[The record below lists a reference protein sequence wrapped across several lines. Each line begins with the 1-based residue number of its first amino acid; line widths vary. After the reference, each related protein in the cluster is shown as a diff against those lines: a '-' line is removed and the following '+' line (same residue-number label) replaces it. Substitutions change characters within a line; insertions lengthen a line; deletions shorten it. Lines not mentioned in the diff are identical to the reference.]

1 MQTFI
6 PYGDD
11 FGSNAKCLDDRRLI
25 KQCVETSQILDA
37 LQGRTK
43 AWRTHPI
50 VRMWRG
56 YEPTL
61 ALYGRQMCLEYEERF
76 KREHKCLKKFTDF
89 WVLRGSGISNPVWLY
104 DQQLQNSHRAALLH
118 KDLAHYRQFFP
129 VTEPKLNY
137 VWYHPEKG
145 LYYHGQ
151 LSKPKTVIWL

>member
-1 MQTFI
+1 MQTFV
-6 PYGDD
+6 PYGAN
-11 FGSNAKCLDDRRLI
+11 FYSNAVCLDDKRLV

-37 LQGRTK
+37 IQGRTK

-50 VRMWRG
+50 VRMWTG
-56 YEPTL
+56 YEPAL
-61 ALYGRQMCLEYEERF
+61 ALYGWRMCDEYNKRF
-76 KREHKCLKKFTDF
+76 DRIHACFDRFRLLALHNPF
-89 WVLRGSGISNPVWLY
+89 SYPVWLY
-104 DQQLQNSHRAALLH
+104 SPSLQNSHRAALLH